1 MSKNVEQTVKEL
13 MSVVLNINVAK
24 IDDRTSVDN
33 TPGWDSA
40 NQINLILALEEEFA
54 ISFDVSEFELMVSFK
69 EIVNAVKAKI

>member
-1 MSKNVEQTVKEL
+1 MSKNVEQTIKEL
-13 MSVVLNINVAK
+13 MSVVLNINAAK